1 MLYCPRCGR
10 EIVEGQRFC
19 KNCGIKVGVILDAI
33 ADRQHSPFDIESLK
47 RDLKELGNSLRAGFE
62 EATSIKRTRKLEG
75 AGVAPA
81 QGANP
86 VQMPNWTREF
96 NKALNKV
103 KAAHSRKYSFQL
115 ATLSILGG
123 GAWMLVWSR
132 LLSVAEESGLFRS
145 IEAII
150 FQQTGA
156 QVYGLSEFLGM
167 IWLLGAIPVARGVA
181 HLING
186 IFIAPR
192 RIEQEVEQINPAPG
206 NIPAPANIYVS
217 PVGNTSN
224 IELAKEEVAKPEPSV
239 TEDETLRFS
248 PR

>member
-19 KNCGIKVGVILDAI
+19 KNCGMKVGVILDAI
-33 ADRQHSPFDIESLK
+33 ADRPHSQFDFDSLK
-47 RDLKELGNSLRAGFE
+47 RDLKELGSSLRSGFE

-75 AGVAPA
+75 GVQSSA

-86 VQMPNWTREF
+86 VQMPNWSREF
-96 NKALNKV
+96 NKALNNV
-103 KAAHSRKYSFQL
+103 KAAHSRKYSLQL

-123 GAWMLVWSR
+123 GAWMAVWYR
-132 LLSVAEESGLFRS
+132 LLAVAEESGLLRS
-145 IEAII
+145 IESII
-150 FQQTGA
+150 LQETGA
-156 QVYGLSEFLGM
+156 QIYGLSEFLRV

-192 RIEQEVEQINPAPG
+192 RIELEAEQINAAP
-206 NIPAPANIYVS
+206 NNTYSS

-224 IELAKEEVAKPEPSV
+224 LEVAKEEVAKPGQSV